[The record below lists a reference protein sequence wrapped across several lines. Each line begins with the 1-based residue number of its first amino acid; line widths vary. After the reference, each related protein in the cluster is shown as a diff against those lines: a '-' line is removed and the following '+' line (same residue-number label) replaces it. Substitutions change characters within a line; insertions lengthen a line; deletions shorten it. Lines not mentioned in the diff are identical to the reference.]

1 MTGSLGRTFVD
12 AVAARDTAALAGLF
26 TPELDFKAVTPR
38 KFWEA
43 STPDEAVEVVLGNW
57 FSESDHIDAVDA
69 VDEGDPVGDTERIG
83 YRFRITNGDG
93 PHLVE
98 QQAYY
103 RTEDGRMSYLRVVCS
118 GYRPI

>member
-12 AVAARDTAALAGLF
+12 AVAARDTEALADLF
-26 TPELDFKAVTPR
+26 SADLDFKAVTPR

-57 FSESDHIDAVDA
+57 FKESDHIDAVA
-69 VDEGDPVGDTERIG
+69 VVDGEPVGDTQRVG
-83 YRFRITNGDG
+83 YRFEVTNGDG

-103 RTEDGRMSYLRVVCS
+103 RSEDGRMSYVRVVCS
-118 GYRPI
+118 GYRPV

>member
-1 MTGSLGRTFVD
+1 MTGSLGRKFVD
-12 AVAARDTAALAGLF
+12 AVVARDTAALAGLF
-26 TPELDFKAVTPR
+26 GPELDFKAVTPR
-38 KFWEA
+38 RFWEA

-57 FSESDHIDAVDA
+57 FQESDHIDDVAS

-83 YRFRITNGDG
+83 YRFQITNGDG

-103 RTEDGRMSYLRVVCS
+103 RTQDGRISYLRVVCS
-118 GYRPI
+118 GYRPV